1 MIFTFLEPQR
11 LKRAKIE
18 TTRRKKVLQQ
28 QHSEQKQQKWK
39 SRLAIPFCMTV
50 TMYIGLTC
58 YVLFIRGIIT
68 NKNTSNREDEDYPDV
83 DSMISALVHEYYT
96 SSFNNEEVKEIMLMK
111 MSACGFWTCTDKTPF
126 VIHLLGL
133 CIILPCFLL
142 TQYYYILG
150 GILLNRSMILYSIY
164 PCIGT
169 FIVCNGIPYLRYAS
183 ILCFS
188 LGYYTYSSLSKREY
202 HQRMSM

>member
-1 MIFTFLEPQR
+1 MIFVFLEPQKLR
-11 LKRAKIE
+11 RTKLE
-18 TTRRKKVLQQ
+18 SVRRKKLLQQ
-28 QHSEQKQQKWK
+28 QHSEQNQQKWK
-39 SRLAIPFCMTV
+39 NRLAVPLCMTL

-58 YVLFIRGIIT
+58 YVLFFRGMFT
-68 NKNTSNREDEDYPDV
+68 NNNISKTEEEDYPDV
-83 DSMISALVHEYYT
+83 DSMISALVQEYYT
-96 SSFNNEEVKEIMLMK
+96 SSSDKEVEEIIMLK
-111 MSACGFWTCTDKTPF
+111 MSACGFWTSTDKIPF
-126 VIHLLGL
+126 VIHFLGL

-164 PCIGT
+164 PCVGT

-188 LGYYTYSSLSKREY
+188 LGYYTYFSLSKRDY